1 MRSWYSRNSLASDSS
16 CRLAGCA
23 TNGRRR
29 RCLLV
34 FLTLGIA
41 MVGCNRPKPSLAPT
55 KPAEVLVSLP
65 VAKEVTDFE
74 DFTGRTEAVAT
85 IEVRARVTGY
95 LDKVLF
101 KEGTEVKLGDPLFE
115 IDRRTYQADYDRAEA
130 NLLQARAHLNRL
142 QADLKRAASLLPS
155 KSISQEDYDKVA
167 GDCAEAEAG
176 VKVSEAALHSSRLS
190 LEFTIVTAP
199 ISGRISRQ
207 LIDPGNMVK
216 ADETP
221 LTMLVSLDPIYAYFD
236 VDERTMLRI
245 RRLIRQGKVKS
256 AREAEVSVLLGLADE
271 EGFPHSGTINF
282 IENRVDR
289 TTGTLGLRGIVANPK
304 RLFSP
309 GMFLRVRVPIGD
321 PHRAILVS
329 ERALGS
335 DQGQKFVYILND
347 KNEVTYRRV
356 KVGALETGLRVV
368 EDGLAMGERVV
379 VTGLQRIRP
388 GAQVVPRM
396 VAMTAQE
403 PAAAPPSAAKA
414 ETAKAET
421 GAAPATP
428 TPVATPG
435 PAAKAES
442 ASTGRPPL

>member
-1 MRSWYSRNSLASDSS
+1 M
-16 CRLAGCA
+16 
-23 TNGRRR
+23 
-29 RCLLV
+29 
-34 FLTLGIA
+34 
-41 MVGCNRPKPSLAPT
+41 
-55 KPAEVLVSLP
+55 SLP
-65 VAKEVTDFE
+65 VTQDVTDYE

-85 IEVRARVTGY
+85 IEIRARVTGY

-101 KEGTEVKLGDPLFE
+101 KEGTEVKQGDPLFE
-115 IDRRTYQADYDRAEA
+115 IDRRTYQADCDRAEA

-142 QADLKRAASLLPS
+142 QADLRRAASLLPS

-167 GDCAEAEAG
+167 GDCAEAEAA
-176 VKVSEAALHSSRLS
+176 VKVSEAALHSARLN
-190 LEFTIVTAP
+190 LDFTIVSAP

-207 LIDPGNMVK
+207 LIDPGNLAK
-216 ADETP
+216 ADDTL

-245 RRLIRQGKVKS
+245 RRLIRSGKVKS

-271 EGFPHSGTINF
+271 EGFPHEGTINF
-282 IENRVDR
+282 VDNRVDA
-289 TTGTLGLRGIVANPK
+289 TTGTLRLRGIVANPK

-335 DQGQKFVYILND
+335 DQGQKFVYVLND

-356 KVGALETGLRVV
+356 KVGALEGGLRVI
-368 EDGLAMGERVV
+368 EEGLAMGEKVI

-388 GAQVVPRM
+388 GARVDPKM

-403 PAAAPPSAAKA
+403 PTVVPGPPPKAATASATAAAPASP
-414 ETAKAET
+414 
-421 GAAPATP
+421 APA
-428 TPVATPG
+428 ATPA
-435 PAAKAES
+435 PAVKAES
-442 ASTGRPPL
+442 ASAGRPPL